1 MQLLC
6 EQIKT
11 QADFLNFAIPQE
23 TPSESL
29 SKIEK
34 IFEENRTGVLA
45 LLRQK
50 RKVLSKDVY
59 LDLVEK
65 VKTVSLGSFND
76 DSMKKLFYGA
86 CNRPNAI
93 YIRSMHKILVCP
105 SLQSFPELTLY
116 QILAHELGHVVQKMQ
131 QSIHCFESY
140 PKTQTE
146 EAFADWVA
154 SKVVSAKINLEKD
167 PKVAHKN
174 AIESQL
180 LFLSLACQGQSK
192 IKPDWAKSHPS
203 LQSRVENI
211 FLAQPELQNAIQCE
225 PKSAKSCG

>member
-6 EQIKT
+6 DQAKN
-11 QADFLNFAIPQE
+11 QADIFNFAIPQD
-23 TPSESL
+23 TPSENF

-34 IFEENRTGVLA
+34 VFEENRQGILD

-50 RKVLSKDVY
+50 RKLLGKETY
-59 LDLVEK
+59 QDLVNK
-65 VKTVSLGSFND
+65 VKTVALGSFSD
-76 DSMKKLFYGA
+76 ASTKKLFYGA

-93 YIRSMHKILVCP
+93 YIRSMHKVLVCP
-105 SLQSFPELTLY
+105 ALENYPQLTLY

-131 QSIHCFESY
+131 QSIHCFEGY

-167 PKVAHKN
+167 PKIAQKN

-180 LFLSLACQGQSK
+180 LFLSLACQGQNK
-192 IKPDWAKSHPS
+192 TNPDWAKSHPS

-211 FLAQPELQNAIQCE
+211 FLAQPALQNAIQCE
-225 PKSAKSCG
+225 SKSAKSCG